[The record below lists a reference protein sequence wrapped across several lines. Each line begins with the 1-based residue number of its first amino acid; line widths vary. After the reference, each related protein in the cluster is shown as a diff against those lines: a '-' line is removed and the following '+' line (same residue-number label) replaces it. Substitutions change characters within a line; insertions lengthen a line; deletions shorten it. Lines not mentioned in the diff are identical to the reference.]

1 MFWNSPQA
9 AATLPFDPTERQIER
24 ALVPSPLRES
34 LIANALQRSLFF
46 SFRGARRPRDREAL
60 FCGIPKWPRKTGL
73 RNFKHLGVTNF

>member
-9 AATLPFDPTERQIER
+9 APLPFDPAARQIER

-46 SFRGARRPRDREAL
+46 SFRVHGAHATGRRCFVAFPNGPEKLVFA
-60 FCGIPKWPRKTGL
+60 ISNT
-73 RNFKHLGVTNF
+73 